1 MGRKIKEEELCPR
14 IDTDWHGLKRGGI
27 GLGVM
32 GYAVLPSSYQAVW
45 LSGMKKRSAVPAD

>member
-1 MGRKIKEEELCPR
+1 VGRKIKEEELCPR